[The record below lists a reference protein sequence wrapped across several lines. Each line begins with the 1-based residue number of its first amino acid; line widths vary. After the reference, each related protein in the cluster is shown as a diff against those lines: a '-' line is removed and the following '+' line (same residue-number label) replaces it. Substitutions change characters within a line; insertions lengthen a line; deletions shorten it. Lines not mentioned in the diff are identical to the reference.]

1 MNEVVPAS
9 AKAKF
14 GTLSGVAVMVDAD
27 GSAVGM

>member
-1 MNEVVPAS
+1 MKEVVPAS

-14 GTLSGVAVMVDAD
+14 GTLCRVAVMVDAN